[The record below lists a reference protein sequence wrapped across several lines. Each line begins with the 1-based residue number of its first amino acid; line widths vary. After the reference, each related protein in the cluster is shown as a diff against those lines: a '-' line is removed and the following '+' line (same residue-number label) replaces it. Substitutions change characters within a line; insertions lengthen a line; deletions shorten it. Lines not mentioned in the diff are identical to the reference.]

1 MIDTKWNG
9 LCDFVVSYHP
19 PSENHAKVIGKLGL
33 WDGHEIGFMLNR
45 DYWGKGLM
53 KEAMKTFLEEVWR
66 TIELED
72 IIADVD
78 PRNEASVGMLKK
90 FGFEEAGYREN
101 TFETHL
107 GWCDSLDL
115 KLNRPKEENAE

>member
-1 MIDTKWNG
+1 
-9 LCDFVVSYHP
+9 
-19 PSENHAKVIGKLGL
+19 
-33 WDGHEIGFMLNR
+33 
-45 DYWGKGLM
+45 M

-115 KLNRPKEENAE
+115 KLNRPKEENAEWALRKNGELKEILVLSGYERQDGQWWCLTKFGRNT